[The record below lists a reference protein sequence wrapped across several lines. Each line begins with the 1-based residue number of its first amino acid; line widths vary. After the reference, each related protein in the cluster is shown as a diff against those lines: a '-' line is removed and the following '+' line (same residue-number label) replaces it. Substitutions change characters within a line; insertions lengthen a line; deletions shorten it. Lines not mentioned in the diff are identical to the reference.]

1 MAARAIGKKVKELES
16 GVLVGAEKWIS
27 KWKEVSEQG
36 RLVTVA
42 GSPKLRAYETDFGWG
57 RPKKTEV
64 LHIYASGSFHLCE
77 CRDGGGGVEIGLAL
91 PQGQMDVF
99 CGIFEQQGKRNLI

>member
-27 KWKEVSEQG
+27 NWKEVSEQG

-64 LHIYASGSFHLCE
+64 LHIYASGGFHLCE
-77 CRDGGGGVEIGLAL
+77 CRDGGGGLEIGLAL

-99 CGIFEQQGKRNLI
+99 CGIFEQGKRNLV